1 MTEEDEQLST
11 VQDKALNQVIVETVR
26 DGRALLGKLFG
37 PAVTEFGGMLG
48 EQMRYWRF
56 RNMSRILSKV
66 EEITRNRGHDVGSL
80 SSLGFGEAF
89 RTIEAAS
96 FEDELEIQE
105 LWAGLISNAAS
116 PDSTVTIKKVYIEI
130 LKSLSPPEAALM
142 ELIEE
147 CEKRARWFD
156 PQELKAFNDEMNKL
170 ADLKWRE
177 HDAGARR
184 TAIQNLVRMRCI
196 VFRPQPLNI
205 DRMLAEMPRDM
216 IASSFTKW
224 SLVDPQRFQEF
235 VSELVNMMHTAVGV
249 REFDASKPIPLQGG
263 LGFGYGRTLS
273 VDVPEMNFMLTA
285 LGKDILRA
293 CNTERN
299 AKDDA
304 T

>member
-1 MTEEDEQLST
+1 MTEEDEERYST
-11 VQDKALNQVIVETVR
+11 QDKALDQVIVETVR
-26 DGRALLGKLFG
+26 DGRVLLGKLFG
-37 PAVTEFGGMLG
+37 EAVTEFGGMLG

-56 RNMSRILSKV
+56 LNMSRILSRV
-66 EEITRNRGHDVGSL
+66 EEIRKSRGHDIESL

-96 FEDELEIQE
+96 FEEEEEIQE
-105 LWAGLISNAAS
+105 LWAGLISNAAA

-130 LKSLSPPEAALM
+130 LRSLSPPEAALM

-147 CEKRARWFD
+147 CESRARWFN
-156 PQELKAFNDEMNKL
+156 PHELKAFNDDMNKF
-170 ADLKWRE
+170 ADMRWRK
-177 HDAGARR
+177 HDANARR
-184 TAIQNLVRMRCI
+184 TAIQNLVRIRCM

-205 DRMLAEMPRDM
+205 DRMLAEMPRDT
-216 IASSFTKW
+216 IRSSFTNW
-224 SLVDPQRFQEF
+224 SVVDPRRFQEF
-235 VSELVNMMHTAVGV
+235 ITELVNMMHTAVGV

-263 LGFGYGRTLS
+263 LGFGYGRALS
-273 VDVPEMNFMLTA
+273 VEVPEMNFMLTA

-293 CNTERN
+293 CKTDRN